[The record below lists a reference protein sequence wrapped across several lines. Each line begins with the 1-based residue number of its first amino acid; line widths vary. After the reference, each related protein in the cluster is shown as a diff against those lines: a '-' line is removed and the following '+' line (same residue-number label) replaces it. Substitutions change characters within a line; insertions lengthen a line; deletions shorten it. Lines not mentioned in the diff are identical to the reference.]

1 MSVPPPLG
9 DPTDA
14 QRGLALEEPALR
26 KARFARMHG
35 TRAERTYLMIAGST
49 LLVAGLTSG
58 CSSVVSGDEPPLTPP
73 VAEQS
78 PVEDA
83 PVAQSYEA
91 ETQDPYIAPYE
102 AQDDPA
108 YGAPTYEDFTSET
121 PPDWVVEWTCYYS
134 PTYNYDWHDDVLCTN
149 GTQQE
154 RPYLRSGDSFV
165 TETEMR
171 EAAREYERQLNA
183 R

>member
-1 MSVPPPLG
+1 M
-9 DPTDA
+9 
-14 QRGLALEEPALR
+14 RGT
-26 KARFARMHG
+26 KAG
-35 TRAERTYLMIAGST
+35 RTYLMIAGST
-49 LLVAGLTSG
+49 LLAAGLTSG
-58 CSSVVSGDEPPLTPP
+58 CSSVDSGDEPPLPPP
-73 VAEQS
+73 VTEQS
-78 PVEDA
+78 PVEDP
-83 PVAQSYEA
+83 PVVENYEA
-91 ETQDPYIAPYE
+91 ETQDPYISPYE

-108 YGAPTYEDFTSET
+108 YGAPAYEDLTSEPT
-121 PPDWVVEWTCYYS
+121 TDWVVEWTCYYS

-171 EAAREYERQLNA
+171 EAAYQYERQLNA